1 MMRLTVLP
9 ALLLAGFLGYFPTA
23 HTEDLKV
30 VRIASVATNVGG
42 KTVYTGSASL
52 VVNGAF
58 PEELRKQGIK
68 VEWVPA
74 AMASVG
80 PVINEGF
87 ASGKIDFGIYG
98 DLPPIILNAS
108 KPTVQLVAPW
118 GTTSNSY
125 LVVPK
130 NSTAKSIKDLKGK
143 KIALHR
149 GRPWELAFSNLLQS
163 EGLTFKDFKIVNVNP
178 QVGAAALA
186 SGTVDGFFS
195 LFDSYILEDRGVGK
209 IIWSTKTAP
218 VDWKL
223 MGGVWARNDFVKQN
237 PEVTQAIVTA
247 YLKSVHWVAQDENKE
262 TYIREYSNK
271 IYPESVN
278 RREYDQDNV
287 SWRQRWSP
295 LYDAALQEHYRKA
308 VAYAQASGLTRTQ
321 ADVQQM
327 LNPRFVT
334 TALRELKLEDFWV
347 PH

>member
-1 MMRLTVLP
+1 MKFKQSL
-9 ALLLAGFLGYFPTA
+9 ALLTLGAAIFFQPA
-23 HTEDLKV
+23 QAEEALKV
-30 VRIASVATNVGG
+30 VRIASVATNVAG

-52 VVNGAF
+52 VVNGTF

-87 ASGKIDFGIYG
+87 ASGKVDFGIYG

-118 GTTSNSY
+118 GTTANSY

-130 NSTAKSIKDLKGK
+130 NSTAKSIQDLKGK
-143 KIALHR
+143 RIALHR
-149 GRPWELAFSNLLQS
+149 GRPWELAFANLLKSQ
-163 EGLTFKDFKIVNVNP
+163 GLSFKDFKIVNVNP

-223 MGGVWARNDFVKQN
+223 MGGVWARNEFVQKN
-237 PEVTQAIVTA
+237 PEVTQAVVTA
-247 YLKSVHWVAQDENKE
+247 YLRSVHWVAQDENKE
-262 TYIREYSNK
+262 AYIRDYSNK

-278 RREYDQDNV
+278 RREYEQDNV

-295 LYDAALQEHYRKA
+295 LYDQALKEHYRKA
-308 VAYAQASGLTRTQ
+308 VAYAKESGLTRQ
-321 ADVQQM
+321 EPDLAQM
-327 LNPRFVT
+327 LNPRFVEH
-334 TALRELKLEDFWV
+334 ALKELKLENYWTAN
-347 PH
+347 